1 MRKQNCLKEFTGY
14 TSLNILGM
22 IGVSFYILADTFF
35 VSMALGINGLAA
47 LNLALPLYSFMDGCG
62 LMIGMGG
69 GIKYSIQKSTGN
81 DTAAN
86 RIFTNAVFLSGL
98 FSVFFIVFVCLFLG
112 SILSFFGAKGEVLT
126 LSKTYLSV
134 ILLFAPAFLMNYMLL
149 AFVRND
155 GAPQLSMAAMIGG
168 SLSNVIL
175 DWIFMFPCS
184 MGIFGASL
192 ATGLAPIISILILSH
207 HLLRKKN
214 GFHFI
219 RCRASL
225 RLFSEILSTGIPSL
239 ITEMSSA
246 VTMIVFNFIMLRL
259 KGNVGV
265 AAYSVIANLSLVV
278 IAIFT
283 GLAQGTQPLISRN
296 YGLKNKKNIHYLLR
310 YALTSVLLLS
320 AGIYTVVFFGAP
332 QITAL
337 FNSEQDPL
345 LQSIAT
351 EGMRLYFTA
360 CPFAGFNVILSVYFS
375 SIERPLPAHIIS
387 VLRGFIMIIPMA
399 FFLSAAAG
407 LKGAWCAFPAAEI
420 LTAGTGLVLLPK
432 PRSFFPPPKP

>member
-1 MRKQNCLKEFTGY
+1 MKSQTCLKDFFKY

-35 VSMALGINGLAA
+35 VSKGLGIKGLAA

-69 GIKYSIQKSTGN
+69 GTKYSIQKSTGN

-86 RIFTNAVFLSGL
+86 RIFTNAVMLSTL
-98 FSVFFIVFVCLFLG
+98 FSAFFMLTACLFLG
-112 SILSFFGAKGEVLT
+112 SILSFFGARGEVLT
-126 LSKTYLSV
+126 LSKTYLSI
-134 ILLFAPAFLMNYMLL
+134 ILLFAPAFLLNYMLL

-168 SLSNVIL
+168 SLSNVFL
-175 DWIFMFPCS
+175 DWVFIFPCR

-192 ATGLAPIISILILSH
+192 ATGLAPVISILILSP
-207 HLLRKKN
+207 HLIRKKN

-219 RCRASL
+219 RCKASL
-225 RLFSEILSTGIPSL
+225 RLFFEIITTGIPSL

-246 VTMIVFNFIMLRL
+246 ITMIVFNSIMLRL

-278 IAIFT
+278 IAIYN
-283 GLAQGTQPLISRN
+283 GLAQGTQPLISSN
-296 YGLKNKKNIHYLLR
+296 YGIQNKKNIHSLLR
-310 YALTSVLLLS
+310 YALTAVFLLS
-320 AGIYTVVFFGAP
+320 AVVYTVIFFGAG
-332 QITAL
+332 QITSL
-337 FNSEQDPL
+337 FNSEHDLL

-351 EGMRLYFTA
+351 EGLRLYFTA
-360 CPFAGFNVILSVYFS
+360 CPFAGFNVIMSIYFS
-375 SIERPLPAHIIS
+375 SIERPAPAHIIS
-387 VLRGFIMIIPMA
+387 ILRGFVIIVPMA
-399 FFLSAAAG
+399 FLLSAIANIN
-407 LKGAWCAFPAAEI
+407 GAWCAFPVTEF
-420 LTAGTGLVLLPK
+420 LTALIGLFLLLKSLLATP
-432 PRSFFPPPKP
+432 